1 MEKEQFSKEMC
12 ERTLKFG
19 ADAATACAKLPDKT
33 EADILGEMIVRCAS
47 LAGASYRAA
56 CKSSSGKDFLSRLE
70 ETERLSNEAKH
81 LMEVLQLAG
90 LEKEG
95 LFNELVKEAGAISQ
109 ICGSAIKSTREKFTA
124 YKDKNK
130 KENLKAAV

>member
-33 EADILGEMIVRCAS
+33 EARIIGEMIVRCAS
-47 LAGASYRAA
+47 LTGASYRAA
-56 CKSSSGKDFLSRLE
+56 CKSTSGKDFLSRLE

-81 LMEVLQLAG
+81 LMEVLQLQA
-90 LEKEG
+90 LKKG
-95 LFNELVKEAGAISQ
+95 LFNVLIRSRNNIFNMRLRFKIN
-109 ICGSAIKSTREKFTA
+109 T
-124 YKDKNK
+124 
-130 KENLKAAV
+130 